1 MRFEVHQSHRLE
13 DLLGLLAHR
22 LRHEPLPPLEWETVL
37 VPAQGLARWV
47 QLRLAEHFG
56 IVAGLRLPFPGAFLQ
71 DLCRHAEPGA
81 SDLFNRD
88 VMLWRLWRVLGSA
101 VHRDELG
108 AAASY
113 FADDPTGTKRLQLSR
128 RLAGCFDD
136 YQLYRDDVLL
146 AFARGDSGKDHGP
159 HGPWQANLW
168 RALLADAGVLTA
180 NGDTKKRG
188 RGKADKGTGPWL
200 FPELAAGARP
210 APVATSAHRLERLR
224 TLLADPARARAA
236 LPPRLSVFG
245 AGTLPP
251 AFVRLLQQIAAHVP
265 VTLYVPQPTPHYFGD
280 MRRANATSLLAALGD
295 ESREF
300 AETLLDLEEGSP
312 PLTRVEA
319 DQPDEPPPATLL
331 ACVQQ
336 DIVQLRDRG
345 DGDRFPLRAD
355 DASLRVHDCHSPQ
368 RELEVVRD
376 QILGAFADDPSLQP
390 HEVLVLVPDV
400 DRYAPYAHAVFGPVA
415 DHLPFHVADRS
426 PARDL
431 PLCKALLE
439 VLDLATSRLVAFDV
453 LHLLEEP
460 SVRRRFGLFATD
472 LPALRHLCRRS
483 GIRWGQDGA
492 SREARHGVPA
502 FEANSWRQGLD
513 RLLLGAATGPGDDL
527 FGDLLPSADT
537 TEGRLP
543 LLARFLHFADTLFD
557 ELASLR
563 EPRSLAGHAQRIDDL
578 VATMFAPEGGDE
590 ELAVSQLHA
599 ATASLRATA
608 AAAQHEEPVSLT
620 VLRDWLLEALAQ
632 RTGARGFLAGAVTV
646 AAMLPMRTVP
656 ARWLFVCGLDD
667 ASFPRRDVVVPFDLI
682 AHSHRRGDRSR
693 RLDDRQMFLD
703 VLLAARD
710 RLHLTFVGRSA
721 KDDSPCAPSVVLA
734 ELLEHLG
741 RTCMPPSSGT
751 TVHDVVV
758 VQHPLQ
764 PWGRGYRDD
773 RDPRLVTF
781 ARATGAGNSPL
792 AKEPAWHDGIPAP
805 IAVDGIESIRLDDLL
820 DFWRHPCRWYLH
832 NVANLSLPRDDDRD
846 DDSEPFSL
854 HNLDLYHLQEAA
866 LRRACRGE
874 RPPADPFADARAR
887 GILPIGEHGRV
898 AFANA
903 DEQTQRFLRAAMR
916 HHATRRAAVT
926 ARGADFVIAGEVE
939 GLGPE
944 ELVLMRAARM
954 KAKDR
959 LRAWILHVVL
969 AVARHQGATDL
980 PASTRVIARDLAALA
995 GALEPDT
1002 AKEQLEL
1009 LVHGFRV
1016 GRTAPLPLL
1025 EGGSFE
1031 YGKALHKGDDEAAA
1045 MRKARGKWREPDG
1058 SDRSFAYDENDV
1070 NVAQCMRGRDP
1081 FDDPEFRAWAN
1092 AIWRPAVSYLHDIE
1106 VGE

>member
-13 DLLGLLAHR
+13 DLLEILAHR
-22 LRHEPLPPLEWETVL
+22 LQHEPLPPLEWETVL

-47 QLRLAEHFG
+47 QLRLAERFG

-71 DLCRHAEPGA
+71 DLCRRAEPG
-81 SDLFNRD
+81 SNDLFARD

-101 VHRDELG
+101 VHRSELG
-108 AAASY
+108 AAARY
-113 FADDPTGTKRLQLSR
+113 FADDPTGTKRLQLCQ

-146 AFARGDSGKDHGP
+146 AFAQGDSGKDHGP
-159 HGPWQANLW
+159 HGAWQANLW
-168 RALLADAGVLTA
+168 RALLADAGVQTT
-180 NGDTKKRG
+180 NGDPKKRG
-188 RGKADKGTGPWL
+188 RGKTGKGAGPWL
-200 FPELAAGARP
+200 FPELASGPQR

-224 TLLADPARARAA
+224 ALLADPDRARAA

-251 AFVRLLQQIAAHVP
+251 AFVRLLQRIAEHVP
-265 VTLYVPQPTPHYFGD
+265 VTMYVPQPTAHYFGD
-280 MRRANATSLLAALGD
+280 IRRADATSLLGSLGA

-300 AETLLDLEEGSP
+300 AEILIDLEEGSP
-312 PLTRVEA
+312 PLTRIDA
-319 DQPDEPPPATLL
+319 DVPEVAPPTTLL
-331 ACVQQ
+331 SCLQH
-336 DIVQLRDRG
+336 DIVQVLDRG

-460 SVRRRFGLFATD
+460 SLRRRFGLFATD
-472 LPALRHLCRRS
+472 LPPLRHLCRNA
-483 GIRWGQDGA
+483 GIRWGRDGA
-492 SREARHGVPA
+492 SREAWHGVPA

-513 RLLLGAATGPGDDL
+513 RLLLGAATGPTDEL
-527 FGDLLPSADT
+527 FGDLLPAADT

-543 LLARFLHFADTLFD
+543 LLTRFLHFADTLFD

-563 EPRSLAGHAQRIDDL
+563 EPRSLADHAQRIDDL
-578 VATMFAPEGGDE
+578 VATMFAPDGADE
-590 ELAVSQLHA
+590 ELAVSHVHA
-599 ATASLRATA
+599 ATAQLRTTA
-608 AAAQHEEPVSLT
+608 AAARHDETVSLT
-620 VLRDWLLEALAQ
+620 VLRDWLLSALAQ

-667 ASFPRRDVVVPFDLI
+667 ASFPRRDVVVPFDLL
-682 AHSHRRGDRSR
+682 AHEHRRGDRTR

-721 KDDSPCAPSVVLA
+721 KDDAPCAPSVVLA
-734 ELLEHLG
+734 ELMEHLE
-741 RTCMPPSSGT
+741 RTCAPPPGGT
-751 TVHDVVV
+751 TVRDAIV

-781 ARATGAGNSPL
+781 ARGHGAGIGPL
-792 AKEPAWHDGIPAP
+792 EKEPPWHDGTTAPAV
-805 IAVDGIESIRLDDLL
+805 VDGRETIRLDELL
-820 DFWRHPCRWYLH
+820 EFWRHPCRWYLR
-832 NVANLSLPRDDDRD
+832 NVVHLSLPRDDDRD

-854 HNLDLYHLQEAA
+854 HNLDLYNLQETA

-874 RPPADPFADARAR
+874 PPPANPFADARAR
-887 GILPIGEHGRV
+887 GILPVGEHGRV

-903 DEQTQRFLRAAMR
+903 DEETQRFLRAAMR
-916 HHATRRAAVT
+916 HRATGRATVT
-926 ARGADFVIAGEVE
+926 AHGTDFVITGDVE
-939 GLGPE
+939 GLGPD
-944 ELVLMRAARM
+944 ELVLMRAAKM

-959 LRAWILHVVL
+959 LKAWILHVVL
-969 AVARHQGATDL
+969 AAARHQGAADL
-980 PASTRVIARDLAALA
+980 PGATRVIARDVAALA
-995 GALEPDT
+995 SALDRET
-1002 AKEQLEL
+1002 ADEHLEL
-1009 LVHGFRV
+1009 FVRGLRA
-1016 GRTAPLPLL
+1016 GRTAPLPFF

-1031 YGKALHKGDDEAAA
+1031 YGKALHKGDDESAA
-1045 MRKARGKWREPDG
+1045 MRKARAKWREPDG
-1058 SDRSFAYDENDV
+1058 SEFAFAYDENDV

-1081 FDDPEFRAWAN
+1081 FDDPAFRTWASD
-1092 AIWRPAVSYLHDIE
+1092 IWRPAVSYLHDVE